1 VRAVSEVGLFLGA
14 LAANILTFSSAV
26 SVLKQDSDQ
35 FAGIHKGAFALLR
48 MTLQMYNAGRYAKF
62 RDEPTLLA
70 MVFCFLIAVV
80 IFLKSLLVAQLSCA
94 YSAVYADMVG
104 YARLERGSIIVEIM
118 PSVTKTRWH
127 KFVESLR
134 LQKRIEFNEGD
145 IGVAGGIQ
153 VKEPASANPTTIDMI
168 KRFGGSTSVEI
179 QWPEEEGADGDG
191 DDRFERLEKLI
202 QRTLQRVT
210 KGGGG
215 GGGSKKGGGGSSG
228 GGKESG
234 SNSGGGDED
243 GGEDED

>member
-1 VRAVSEVGLFLGA
+1 MYSAKKYK
-14 LAANILTFSSAV
+14 TF
-26 SVLKQDSDQ
+26 
-35 FAGIHKGAFALLR
+35 
-48 MTLQMYNAGRYAKF
+48 
-62 RDEPTLLA
+62 EEWPTLLG
-70 MVFCFLIAVV
+70 MIFCFLVMTV
-80 IFLKSLLVAQLSCA
+80 IFLVCLLVAQLSCA

-127 KFVESLR
+127 NFVQSLR

-153 VKEPASANPTTIDMI
+153 VKEPAAANPTTIDMI

-179 QWPEEEGADGDG
+179 QWPEEEGGDGDG
-191 DDRFERLEKLI
+191 DDRFERMEKLI

-215 GGGSKKGGGGSSG
+215 GEKGTASGTGTQSGGGTKNSNGSSG
-228 GGKESG
+228 EVSG
-234 SNSGGGDED
+234 D
-243 GGEDED
+243 GGSGDD